1 MNIKRFSNFPQ
12 SIDPVKSQTILEQ
25 FLELNNNFGVLNEN
39 LQAIDA
45 NFEQVQ
51 EEFATLENEFAET
64 QRKVNSLESEI
75 GTLPA
80 QVAQNTSDI
89 TQNTSDIAE
98 LKQREDK
105 QGTIVKVNGQPVAQW
120 SPDTMSTDIATNRD
134 NIQQVTQAQASD
146 SLAIVGLQSDNIT
159 NKQNI
164 SSLQTN
170 VSSLNSDNT
179 TNKSNISALQT
190 NVSDLQGDVTT
201 LNQQQA
207 RSLKTPTTAP
217 TETELVGV
225 DSTNS
230 QVLIPLSQIGGGG
243 AELKNELVTTLSD
256 FYNLLQTKDVQF
268 VDIWNTSVAMHYKT
282 DYKLRLKTDGT
293 ITQPTIYEAETLLT
307 PLRYY
312 MTNRTRPYGTG
323 SSSTFSLSSIA
334 GTNGQFSVIRTIYI
348 SKNSE
353 ILFVGNFSGAYGDFF
368 QIWRGV
374 STRSSSELTNYQF
387 KVYYYD

>member
-39 LQAIDA
+39 LQDIDA

-51 EEFATLENEFAET
+51 EEFATLENEFATLENEFAET

-89 TQNTSDIAE
+89 AE

-105 QGTIVKVNGQPVAQW
+105 QGTIVKVNGQAVAQW

-164 SSLQTN
+164 SNLQTS
-170 VSSLNSDNT
+170 VSNLDSDNT

-243 AELKNELVTTLSD
+243 GELKSQVVTSPSE
-256 FYNLLQTKDVQF
+256 LLQVLQSKYDKIKYI
-268 VDIWNTSVAMHYKT
+268 DINETTSTIRYCDSYTSIRMKSG
-282 DYKLRLKTDGT
+282 GT
-293 ITQPTIYEAETLLT
+293 ITNPTA
-307 PLRYY
+307 
-312 MTNRTRPYGTG
+312 
-323 SSSTFSLSSIA
+323 SIA
-334 GTNGQFSVIRTIYI
+334 VIMATPRRFYLSQGGRTSTDKLWYFATNWCDQYWNTQFGLYINSTTLYFVATQVLPLADSLTAHRGQLTIT
-348 SKNSE
+348 SFNN
-353 ILFVGNFSGAYGDFF
+353 LHV
-368 QIWRGV
+368 
-374 STRSSSELTNYQF
+374 
-387 KVYYYD
+387 KVFYYE

>member
-89 TQNTSDIAE
+89 AQNTSDIAE

-105 QGTIVKVNGQPVAQW
+105 QGTIVKVNGQAVATW
-120 SPDTMSTDIATNRD
+120 SPDIMSTDIATNRD

-146 SLAIVGLQSDNIT
+146 SLAIVALQSDNIT

-243 AELKNELVTTLSD
+243 GGSENIVEFAPTSDTELKTWLSTIDKAKIRYFKTNSFTSLDGSNVTWTASGITLGVFFARTLIGLNNEKIPFNIHSKDSFTESWTFSCNFQDYVVNVSISVSLLNQTISIKAKTLIIPSAES
-256 FYNLLQTKDVQF
+256 QA
-268 VDIWNTSVAMHYKT
+268 TSVSMHIA
-282 DYKLRLKTDGT
+282 DN
-293 ITQPTIYEAETLLT
+293 Q
-307 PLRYY
+307 
-312 MTNRTRPYGTG
+312 
-323 SSSTFSLSSIA
+323 TFTYDQI
-334 GTNGQFSVIRTIYI
+334 VIGY
-348 SKNSE
+348 
-353 ILFVGNFSGAYGDFF
+353 V
-368 QIWRGV
+368 Q
-374 STRSSSELTNYQF
+374 
-387 KVYYYD
+387 